1 MIARPLTGN
10 PLIGEPF
17 ARDSMSTVLD
27 TLSLTMLGL
36 NIRVQCEDAET
47 RTLLVANYGYM
58 QGKLEA
64 ADLNYTVGRQN
75 GAPAFFVRR
84 EGQEPLMASDNGE
97 FLYLFEEDME
107 VELQRLR
114 RDLYFVHSA
123 ALEFAGKAFML
134 VGTNGSGKS
143 TTTWA
148 LLHHGFH
155 YLSDELGPVDLK
167 TLEVHPY
174 PHALCLKHE
183 PPGSYPLPEKTLYT
197 SWTLHVPAEK
207 LPGGAGRDPTPLAA
221 IFFLHYGPEVSGPT
235 IRPISKAEAGARL
248 LANVLNAL
256 AHPGDGLDGAIKI
269 ATRSACFEL
278 FTADLPAT
286 CTLVKATLEGLL
298 RG

>member
-1 MIARPLTGN
+1 VIARSLTGS

-17 ARDSMSTVLD
+17 AKDPVSTVPD
-27 TLSLTMLGL
+27 TLSLTILGR
-36 NIRVQCEDAET
+36 NIRVQCEDAEA
-47 RTLLVANYGYM
+47 RTLLVANYGHM

-64 ADLNYTVGRQN
+64 ADLNYTVGRQK
-75 GAPAFFVRR
+75 GSPAFFVRR

-134 VGTNGSGKS
+134 VGTNRSGKS
-143 TTTWA
+143 TITWA

-155 YLSDELGPVDLK
+155 YLSDELGAVDLK

-174 PHALCLKHE
+174 PHALCLKDE
-183 PPGSYPLPEKTLYT
+183 PPGSHPLPEKTLYT
-197 SWTLHVPAEK
+197 SRTLHIPVED

-221 IFFLHYGPEVSGPT
+221 IFFLHYDPEASGPA

-248 LANVLNAL
+248 FVNVLNPL
-256 AHPGDGLDGAIKI
+256 SHPGDGLDGAIKI
-269 ATRSACFEL
+269 ATRSASFEL

-286 CTLVKATLEGLL
+286 CALVKSTLKGLFC
-298 RG
+298 G